1 MLEVVSLFNI
11 FAVSNSINMINKI
24 GIIGGTGKM
33 GSSFQKA
40 FEKLS
45 IKVLVSDIKTK
56 DKESIILES
65 CDWIILS
72 VPIDQT
78 LSVFKSIKYKIKPTQ
93 LFSDF
98 TSVKSILLNETKD
111 CNFEFIS
118 CHPLFGPLNNFNGQ
132 NIITIPI
139 STGNEYSSIKII
151 FNKMGLKITEMESF
165 EEHDKYM
172 SLIQGMTHFSH
183 VCFTTA
189 MKKLDLDID
198 KVMDICSPIYQS
210 NISFSSR
217 ITGGDENLYTNIIMD
232 NHLNKEVIDMYLKTS
247 NEIFDLIKNNSY
259 NEFKKNFVDNR
270 KYLKNHI
277 SKMIDQSDFLV
288 DKMAEFKSSQAP
300 RKRTSGE

>member
-1 MLEVVSLFNI
+1 
-11 FAVSNSINMINKI
+11 MINKV

-56 DKESIILES
+56 DKENIILKS

-93 LFSDF
+93 IFSDF

-151 FNKMGLKITEMESF
+151 FNKMGLKITEMQSF

-232 NHLNKEVIDMYLKTS
+232 NPLNKEVIDLYLKTS

-259 NEFKKNFVDNR
+259 NEFKENFVDNR

-300 RKRTSGE
+300 RKRTK

>member
-1 MLEVVSLFNI
+1 
-11 FAVSNSINMINKI
+11 MINKI

-72 VPIDQT
+72 VTIDQT

-93 LFSDF
+93 IFSDF

-232 NHLNKEVIDMYLKTS
+232 NPLNKEVIDMYLKTS

-259 NEFKKNFVDNR
+259 NEFKENFVDNR

-288 DKMAEFKSSQAP
+288 DKVAEFKSSQAP
-300 RKRTSGE
+300 RKRTKGK

>member
-1 MLEVVSLFNI
+1 
-11 FAVSNSINMINKI
+11 MINKV
-24 GIIGGTGKM
+24 GIIGVTGNM

-56 DKESIILES
+56 DKENIILES

-93 LFSDF
+93 ILSDF
-98 TSVKSILLNETKD
+98 TSVKSILSNETED

-151 FNKMGLKITEMESF
+151 FNKMGLKITEMQSF

-232 NHLNKEVIDMYLKTS
+232 NPLNKKVIDMYLKTS

-300 RKRTSGE
+300 RKRTK

>member
-1 MLEVVSLFNI
+1 
-11 FAVSNSINMINKI
+11 MINKV

-93 LFSDF
+93 IFSDF

-189 MKKLDLDID
+189 MKKLDIDID

-232 NHLNKEVIDMYLKTS
+232 NPLNKKVIDMYLKTS

-259 NEFKKNFVDNR
+259 HEFKENFVDNR

-300 RKRTSGE
+300 RKRTNKKP

>member
-1 MLEVVSLFNI
+1 
-11 FAVSNSINMINKI
+11 
-24 GIIGGTGKM
+24 M

-56 DKESIILES
+56 DKENIILES
-65 CDWIILS
+65 CDWIILL

-78 LSVFKSIKYKIKPTQ
+78 LSVFKSIKNKIKPTQ
-93 LFSDF
+93 IFSDF
-98 TSVKSILLNETKD
+98 TSVKSILSNETED

-139 STGNEYSSIKII
+139 SNKNKYSSIKII
-151 FNKMGLKITEMESF
+151 FNKMGLKITEMENF

-232 NHLNKEVIDMYLKTS
+232 NPLNKKVIDMYLKTS

-300 RKRTSGE
+300 RKRTK

>member
-1 MLEVVSLFNI
+1 
-11 FAVSNSINMINKI
+11 MINKV

-93 LFSDF
+93 IFSDL

-232 NHLNKEVIDMYLKTS
+232 NPLNKKVIDMYLKTS

-259 NEFKKNFVDNR
+259 NEFKENFVDNR

-300 RKRTSGE
+300 RKRTK

>member
-1 MLEVVSLFNI
+1 
-11 FAVSNSINMINKI
+11 MINKV

-93 LFSDF
+93 IFSDF

-151 FNKMGLKITEMESF
+151 FNKMGLKITEMQSF

-232 NHLNKEVIDMYLKTS
+232 NPLNKKVIDMYLKTS

-259 NEFKKNFVDNR
+259 NEFKENFVDNR

>member
-1 MLEVVSLFNI
+1 
-11 FAVSNSINMINKI
+11 MINKI

-93 LFSDF
+93 IFSDF
-98 TSVKSILLNETKD
+98 TSVKSILSNETED

-139 STGNEYSSIKII
+139 SNKNKYSSIKII
-151 FNKMGLKITEMESF
+151 FNKMGLKITEMENF

-232 NHLNKEVIDMYLKTS
+232 NPLNKKVIDMYLKTS

-259 NEFKKNFVDNR
+259 NEFKENFVDNR

-300 RKRTSGE
+300 RKRTKGK

>member
-1 MLEVVSLFNI
+1 
-11 FAVSNSINMINKI
+11 MINKV

-93 LFSDF
+93 IFSDF

-151 FNKMGLKITEMESF
+151 FNKMGLKITEMENF

-232 NHLNKEVIDMYLKTS
+232 NPLNKKVIDMYLKTS

-259 NEFKKNFVDNR
+259 NEFKQNFVDNR

-300 RKRTSGE
+300 RKRTKGK

>member
-1 MLEVVSLFNI
+1 
-11 FAVSNSINMINKI
+11 MINKV

-93 LFSDF
+93 IFSDF
-98 TSVKSILLNETKD
+98 TSVKSILSNETED

-139 STGNEYSSIKII
+139 SNKNKYSSIKII
-151 FNKMGLKITEMESF
+151 FNKMGLKITEMENF

-198 KVMDICSPIYQS
+198 KIMDICSPIYQS

-232 NHLNKEVIDMYLKTS
+232 NPLNKKVIDMYLKTS

-259 NEFKKNFVDNR
+259 NEFKENFVDNR

-300 RKRTSGE
+300 RKRTKGK